1 MASFVHNWAR
11 KAAYWNI
18 LPDELEAIM
27 ADPEA
32 ATAAAA
38 AAAAARGSVASPPS
52 PPPSP
57 LPPSPPTPPPPSPQP
72 AKAVD
77 AAEAAAGD
85 AGEAPPAYPP
95 SIMDE
100 SLAAAAAAAES
111 DAAAFVAESIT
122 TLDAAAKAA
131 AAETAE
137 TAAAAETAEGAVRD
151 GSQYANLEEALAL
164 TAPAAE
170 SLSGQPSSTPLS
182 APFDA
187 ESALGP
193 LLLDAAVEAAK
204 NRGPRIIAIGDVH
217 GCVDELQLLLKRV
230 NYQPGDV
237 VIFLGDLVAKGPDS
251 CGAVQM
257 VRTLFVFCFPS
268 LSSSDKLPLL
278 SLAPIR

>member
-1 MASFVHNWAR
+1 
-11 KAAYWNI
+11 
-18 LPDELEAIM
+18 
-27 ADPEA
+27 
-32 ATAAAA
+32 
-38 AAAAARGSVASPPS
+38 
-52 PPPSP
+52 
-57 LPPSPPTPPPPSPQP
+57 
-72 AKAVD
+72 
-77 AAEAAAGD
+77 
-85 AGEAPPAYPP
+85 
-95 SIMDE
+95 MDE

-137 TAAAAETAEGAVRD
+137 TAAAAAAAAAETAEGAVLD

-164 TAPAAE
+164 TTPAAE

-257 VRTLFVFCFPS
+257 VRTLFLFCFPS
-268 LSSSDKLPLL
+268 FSSSDKLPLL

>member
-1 MASFVHNWAR
+1 
-11 KAAYWNI
+11 
-18 LPDELEAIM
+18 
-27 ADPEA
+27 
-32 ATAAAA
+32 
-38 AAAAARGSVASPPS
+38 
-52 PPPSP
+52 
-57 LPPSPPTPPPPSPQP
+57 
-72 AKAVD
+72 
-77 AAEAAAGD
+77 
-85 AGEAPPAYPP
+85 
-95 SIMDE
+95 MDE

-137 TAAAAETAEGAVRD
+137 TAAAAAAAAAETAEGAVLD

-257 VRTLFVFCFPS
+257 VRTLFLFCFPS
-268 LSSSDKLPLL
+268 FSSSDKLPLL